1 MAKVTKN
8 EKIIV
13 ALLENPTVEMAA
25 KAAEVSEA
33 TIYRRMADP
42 EFRKDYDNRRNQIVE
57 AACGALQGQISGAVA
72 TLAEIMKDTATSPYV
87 RVMAAGNILEYSM
100 KTFEILDII
109 PRIKAL
115 EEATA
120 HRDTA

>member
-13 ALLENPTVEMAA
+13 ALLENPTIEMAA

-33 TIYRRMADP
+33 TIYRRMSDP
-42 EFRKDYDNRRNQIVE
+42 EFRKDYDGRRNQIVE
-57 AACGALQGQISGAVA
+57 AACGALQGKISGAVKV
-72 TLAEIMKDTATSPYV
+72 LAEIMEDPGVSPYN
-87 RVMAAGNILEYSM
+87 RVLAAGNILQYSM
-100 KTFEILDII
+100 KTFEFLDII

-115 EEATA
+115 EEAEA
-120 HRDTA
+120 RRNAI